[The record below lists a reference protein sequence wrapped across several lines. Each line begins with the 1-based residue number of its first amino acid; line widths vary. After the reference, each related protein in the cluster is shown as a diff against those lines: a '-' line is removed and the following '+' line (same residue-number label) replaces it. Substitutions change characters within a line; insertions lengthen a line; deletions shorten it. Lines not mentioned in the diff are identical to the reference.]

1 MTNQTTINSP
11 VSVTAM
17 GFGRNMRA
25 YPRRIEH
32 DGMTYSFTDA
42 GLRTVINTG
51 GRIAQVLTMSDGL
64 RNFCLRSYNNGGSWT
79 LLSIQS

>member
-1 MTNQTTINSP
+1 MTNTTTINTP

-32 DGMTYSFTDA
+32 EGASISFTDA
-42 GLRTVINTG
+42 GIRTVIATG
-51 GRIAQVLTMSDGL
+51 GRIAQVLNMSDGL
-64 RNFCLRSYNNGGSWT
+64 RNFCLRSDNNGGSWM
-79 LLSIQS
+79 LLSISQ